1 MVLLQRRLNGRN
13 ELVDVADHVE
23 NDAGVIKFSDF
34 LEQVGMQST
43 EGLIEL
49 AQVLKVPFAQI
60 IRLVPGGLIEG
71 PAQENIR
78 HYIRNCR
85 VPENA
90 LQFLQSQSGDA
101 GEKNMPQSDHSD
113 FKDNCG

>member
-1 MVLLQRRLNGRN
+1 MILLQRRLNGAN
-13 ELVDVADHVE
+13 EVVRVADSVE
-23 NDAGVIKFSDF
+23 HEPGVMKFNDF
-34 LEQVGMQST
+34 LKEVGLQST

-49 AQVLKVPFAQI
+49 AQVLKVPIEGMIELTA
-60 IRLVPGGLIEG
+60 GGLIEG

-90 LQFLQSQSGDA
+90 LQFLQGQSGEA
-101 GEKNMPQSDHSD
+101 GTKNKPSSGQED